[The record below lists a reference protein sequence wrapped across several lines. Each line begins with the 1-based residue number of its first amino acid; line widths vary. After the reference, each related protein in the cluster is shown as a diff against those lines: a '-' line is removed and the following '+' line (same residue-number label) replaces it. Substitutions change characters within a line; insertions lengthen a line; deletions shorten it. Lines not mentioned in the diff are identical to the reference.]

1 MTVPDDVEEHVLD
14 KATYV
19 EEAVSVLA
27 AKQSLDEGEYRADRE
42 QRAVVE
48 REFHTAVEACI
59 DIAGLLVGATDA
71 TMPETYAE
79 RFQVLDER
87 GALSSET
94 STRMQQAAGFR
105 NVLAHRYG
113 DEVDDGLVYEH
124 LQSEL
129 EWVVRFL
136 REVRDYLADSGAQ

>member
-1 MTVPDDVEEHVLD
+1 
-14 KATYV
+14 
-19 EEAVSVLA
+19 
-27 AKQSLDEGEYRADRE
+27 
-42 QRAVVE
+42 
-48 REFHTAVEACI
+48 
-59 DIAGLLVGATDA
+59 
-71 TMPETYAE
+71 
-79 RFQVLDER
+79 
-87 GALSSET
+87 
-94 STRMQQAAGFR
+94 MQQAAGFR

>member
-1 MTVPDDVEEHVLD
+1 MTVPDDVEEQILD

-27 AKQSLDEGEYRADRE
+27 AKQSLDEEEYRADRE

-59 DIAGLLVGATDA
+59 DIAGLPVGATDA

-79 RFQVLDER
+79 RFQVLDEH
-87 GALSSET
+87 GVLSSET

>member
-1 MTVPDDVEEHVLD
+1 MTVPDDVEAQILD
-14 KATYV
+14 KATHV

-27 AKQSLDEGEYRADRE
+27 TKQSLDEDEYLTDRE

-59 DIAGLLVGATDA
+59 DVAGLLVGTTGA
-71 TMPETYAE
+71 TMPDTYAE
-79 RFQVLDER
+79 RFQVLEER
-87 GALSSET
+87 DILSSET

-113 DEVDDGLVYEH
+113 TDLDDELVYEH

-129 EWVVRFL
+129 EWLVTFL
-136 REVRDYLADSGAQ
+136 REVRDYLADR